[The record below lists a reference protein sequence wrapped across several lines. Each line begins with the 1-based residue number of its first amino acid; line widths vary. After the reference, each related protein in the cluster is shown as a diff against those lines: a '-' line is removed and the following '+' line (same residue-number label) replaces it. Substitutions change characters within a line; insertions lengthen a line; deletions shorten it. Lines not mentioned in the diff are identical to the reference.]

1 MIYKRYVDDL
11 FDMIDDHLLNN
22 ALFFSIE
29 FIVSEIRFLNFFLLH
44 LLYEKILLKKRI
56 SLDFSRVI

>member
-29 FIVSEIRFLNFFLLH
+29 FIVGEIRFLNFFLLH
-44 LLYEKILLKKRI
+44 LLY
-56 SLDFSRVI
+56 